1 MVDASWQM
9 ISVVGHLDLPK
20 LYAPLPACLTDLDAA
35 GSDSFDVVA
44 FTHADDDHIHL
55 ASEFFHLEHAE
66 KYQGQGR
73 IKIVDLWVPAAVILE
88 EGLEDDARI
97 IQAEARHR
105 LKLGRGVR
113 VFSRPERLGDWLKAQ
128 GISLGSRQHLITD
141 AGGLVPGF
149 LKGPDGVEFFV
160 HSPFAAHSDGKTIDR
175 NESCLVLHATFQYGV
190 RDTKLFLGAD
200 TTHDILTEIVQKT
213 KRHKNVER
221 LLWDIFKLPHHCS
234 YTTLGPEQGKE
245 KTDPVPD
252 VKWLFEQ
259 GSNGA
264 VIVSTS
270 WPIPGQDTEDNQPPH
285 RQAARY
291 YRDLM
296 SEKQGD
302 FIVTME
308 HPTKTSP
315 DKLIITIDTD
325 GARVKKQST
334 IGPAIITSRPSPRAG

>member
-1 MVDASWQM
+1 
-9 ISVVGHLDLPK
+9 
-20 LYAPLPACLTDLDAA
+20 
-35 GSDSFDVVA
+35 
-44 FTHADDDHIHL
+44 
-55 ASEFFHLEHAE
+55 
-66 KYQGQGR
+66 
-73 IKIVDLWVPAAVILE
+73 
-88 EGLEDDARI
+88 
-97 IQAEARHR
+97 
-105 LKLGRGVR
+105 
-113 VFSRPERLGDWLKAQ
+113 
-128 GISLGSRQHLITD
+128 
-141 AGGLVPGF
+141 
-149 LKGPDGVEFFV
+149 
-160 HSPFAAHSDGKTIDR
+160 
-175 NESCLVLHATFQYGV
+175 
-190 RDTKLFLGAD
+190 
-200 TTHDILTEIVQKT
+200 
-213 KRHKNVER
+213 
-221 LLWDIFKLPHHCS
+221 
-234 YTTLGPEQGKE
+234 
-245 KTDPVPD
+245 